1 MEYIVLYTKGSGK
14 QKSSLGGAG
23 TAHRIVE
30 SRGPASPA
38 LVQKEEKKRFTYKH
52 IVPDIMVTCWTRTL
66 RLPYAECTEGLSFVC
81 GRGASPFSG
90 QMRLQKSLNT
100 IRWANLR

>member
-1 MEYIVLYTKGSGK
+1 MEYFVLYTKGSGK

-38 LVQKEEKKRFTYKH
+38 LVQKEEKKRFQTTDILAQMAPEYWTYA
-52 IVPDIMVTCWTRTL
+52 L
-66 RLPYAECTEGLSFVC
+66 RLPYAVFRHWVDIG
-81 GRGASPFSG
+81 
-90 QMRLQKSLNT
+90 
-100 IRWANLR
+100 